1 MISKDAF
8 ISALEEVD
16 TAILAALPKP
26 RECSFQFS
34 SRFEQKMRSIIR
46 RGNHPVMYKSLQRV
60 ACVLLVLLMLFSTV
74 MIFSTDV
81 RAAVIGW
88 IREQYETFYHY
99 FFPTEAEISEPEE
112 YTLGWVPDGFTLVN
126 TQSTN
131 TRNTSLYVGPENQI
145 IHFTYQTGTNSG
157 AAFFDT
163 ESYMHE
169 ETNIGLC
176 RADLYLSITPE
187 DANGIVWSDPDGKIL
202 FSISAQLDKTEL
214 IKIAEG
220 ITRK

>member
-1 MISKDAF
+1 MISKDVF

-16 TAILAALPKP
+16 TAILAALPAP
-26 RECSFQFS
+26 GECSFQFS
-34 SRFEQKMRSIIR
+34 RRFEQRMRSIIR

-112 YTLGWVPDGFTLVN
+112 YTLGWVPDGFTLAA
-126 TQSTN
+126 TQATDNITTN
-131 TRNTSLYVGPENQI
+131 IYVGPQNQI
-145 IHFTYQTGTNSG
+145 IQFTYQAGSNSYS
-157 AAFFDT
+157 AFFDA
-163 ESYMHE
+163 ESYKHE
-169 ETNIGLC
+169 SVSVGDCE
-176 RADLYLSITPE
+176 ADIYLST
-187 DANGIVWSDPDGKIL
+187 DQAKANGIVWTNQGGNIL
-202 FSISAQLDKTEL
+202 YSISAQLDQPEL

-220 ITRK
+220 IVQK

>member
-1 MISKDAF
+1 MISKDVF

-16 TAILAALPKP
+16 NAILTALPEP
-26 RECSFQFS
+26 GECSFQFS
-34 SRFEQKMRSIIR
+34 RRFEQRMRSIIR
-46 RGNHPVMYKSLQRV
+46 RGNHPVMYKALQRV
-60 ACVLLVLLMLFSTV
+60 ACILLVLLMLFSSV
-74 MIFSTDV
+74 MIFNTDV

-99 FFPTEAEISEPEE
+99 FFPAETETPEKEE

-131 TRNTSLYVGPENQI
+131 TRYTSLYVGPENQI
-145 IHFTYQTGTNSG
+145 IQFTYQTGSNSG

-169 ETNIGLC
+169 ETNIGFC
-176 RADLYLSITPE
+176 KADLYIAITPE